1 MKPFSLQASRSIFR
15 FGLGLALAL
24 AALPAGRLLSEE
36 AGYIIVIKDHKLD
49 PSEFEVPAG
58 IEFTLLVKN
67 ADDTPE
73 EFESED
79 LDLEK
84 IIPGGAEAQFSIGPL
99 EPGSYDVF
107 GEFHEESA
115 RGKIIVK

>member
-1 MKPFSLQASRSIFR
+1 MKSTSLLAMR
-15 FGLGLALAL
+15 FMFPVALVL
-24 AALPAGRLLSEE
+24 AALPAGRVLSEE
-36 AGYIIVIKDHKLD
+36 ASYVITIKDHKLD
-49 PSEFEVPAG
+49 PSELEVPTG
-58 IEFTLLVKN
+58 VEFSLLVKN
-67 ADDTPE
+67 ADGTPE

-84 IIPGGAEAQFSIGPL
+84 IIPGGADARFSLGPL

-107 GEFHEESA
+107 GEFHEDTA

>member
-1 MKPFSLQASRSIFR
+1 MKLTSRHTRRCFLAVALILASV
-15 FGLGLALAL
+15 
-24 AALPAGRLLSEE
+24 PAGRVASEE
-36 AGYIIVIKDHKLD
+36 ASYVITIKEHKLE
-49 PSEFEVPAG
+49 PNELEVPTG
-58 IEFTLLVKN
+58 VEFTLLVKN

-84 IIPGGAEAQFSIGPL
+84 IIPGGTDARFSVGPL
-99 EPGSYDVF
+99 EPGSYDLF
-107 GEFHEESA
+107 GEFHEDTA